1 MMMLRVTMPDRCLF
15 EGQVAKVVA
24 DGVDGSRGF
33 LPRHIDFVM
42 PLKPGI
48 MSCTDADGAET
59 FFAVHGGVLVKKGAE
74 MTVATRQAVM
84 AERME
89 DLPRGVLELF
99 QEVDEH
105 AEAAERAA
113 NRLETMLLREFLE
126 LHR

>member
-1 MMMLRVTMPDRCLF
+1 MMTLRVTMPDRCVF
-15 EGQVAKVVA
+15 HGPVAKVVA
-24 DGVDGSRGF
+24 DGLDGSRGF

-48 MSCTDADGAET
+48 LSCADADGVEK
-59 FFAVHGGVLVKKGAE
+59 FFAVHGGVLVKKRDE
-74 MTVATRQAVM
+74 LTVATRQAVM
-84 AERME
+84 ADRME

-99 QEVDEH
+99 HEADEH
-105 AEAAERAA
+105 AEAADRAA

>member
-1 MMMLRVTMPDRCLF
+1 MMTLRVAMPDRCLF
-15 EGQVAKVVA
+15 EGEVVKVVA
-24 DGVDGSRGF
+24 DGIDGSRGF
-33 LPRHIDFVM
+33 LPRHVDFVM

-48 MSCTDADGAET
+48 MSCTDADGSET

-89 DLPRGVLELF
+89 DLPMVVRGLF

-105 AEAAERAA
+105 AEAADRAA
-113 NRLETMLLREFLE
+113 HRLETMLLREFLE